1 MLDPS
6 RLPSLTSIR
15 AFEAV
20 ARLGGFARAAREL
33 GTTGASVSYHVRQIE
48 RQTGIVMF
56 HRHPHRVE
64 LTQAGAL
71 IAEETV
77 KAFDALRASFARGA
91 ALEDAHLHMTALPTF
106 GSSWLA
112 PRLGGFRALHP
123 EIQLEVDLS
132 AAAQNLAAGRF
143 DVAIRNGHGRWPGLR
158 AVPLFPSLFMPL
170 CAPELLA
177 AAAGLTG
184 PIEALEAPLLGRP
197 DWWAIWFRAIGHRDP
212 PPPEYFGI
220 RLAEERLDATAAIA
234 GHGITIGSPILFQG
248 ELDADRLVPAHPLV
262 AGDGRGFWLAYPL
275 TRQHSAKIAL
285 FRQWLCEQADQARE
299 AAKAWIA
306 GAVVETAPAI

>member
-1 MLDPS
+1 MLNPP

-33 GTTGASVSYHVRQIE
+33 GTTGASVSYHVRQLE
-48 RQTGIVMF
+48 RQTGVVMF

-77 KAFDALRASFARGA
+77 KAFDALRASFARA
-91 ALEDAHLHMTALPTF
+91 AELEEAHLHITALPTF

-112 PRLGGFRALHP
+112 SRLGAFRALHP

-132 AAAQNLAAGRF
+132 SAAQNLGAGRF
-143 DVAIRNGHGRWPGLR
+143 DVAIRNGHGHWPGLR
-158 AVPLFPSLFMPL
+158 ALPLFPSLFMPL
-170 CAPELLA
+170 CAPGLLGA
-177 AAAGLTG
+177 AAALTG
-184 PIEALEAPLLGRP
+184 PIEALDVPLLGRP
-197 DWWAIWFRAIGHRDP
+197 DWWALWFQAIGHRG

-220 RLAEERLDATAAIA
+220 HLSEEHPRRDGGDCRPRHRDRLADPVPQRDRGRPA
-234 GHGITIGSPILFQG
+234 GSGPFRG
-248 ELDADRLVPAHPLV
+248 
-262 AGDGRGFWLAYPL
+262 GRGRPGFLARL
-275 TRQHSAKIAL
+275 SA
-285 FRQWLCEQADQARE
+285 D
-299 AAKAWIA
+299 
-306 GAVVETAPAI
+306 APAQRQDSPVPPVAL